1 MYPRGWDNGGGNVY
15 VEKGS
20 TLTTSFSNQI
30 KNTEAEGHA
39 NIYVDGAL
47 NMTTPGGNLNFD
59 HGSGAGNHYWHIGLD
74 GMVNLSNTTTITKN
88 SKTWN
93 VEVVVA
99 SAMEELSVTNREM
112 VDDALITRYFMSTG
126 ADLGASLDSLRI

>member
-1 MYPRGWDNGGGNVY
+1 
-15 VEKGS
+15 
-20 TLTTSFSNQI
+20 
-30 KNTEAEGHA
+30 
-39 NIYVDGAL
+39 
-47 NMTTPGGNLNFD
+47 
-59 HGSGAGNHYWHIGLD
+59 
-74 GMVNLSNTTTITKN
+74 MVNLSNTTTITKN

-126 ADLGASLDSLRI
+126 PI